1 MSGWV
6 RNCAGRH
13 PAIINCPGPNA
24 FGDCA
29 CPRPPLFSN
38 LTDAIHG
45 TPLSQR
51 LPTSL
56 QADRGYS

>member
-6 RNCAGRH
+6 PNCTGRH
-13 PAIINCPGPNA
+13 PAIVNCPGPNA

-29 CPRPPLFSN
+29 CPRPPLPSN
-38 LTDAIHG
+38 RTDAIRR
-45 TPLSQR
+45 TPPSQR
-51 LPTSL
+51 QPTSL